1 MRNLAVGR
9 ILTRSLA
16 APILATLALLLPLRW
31 LPPFTTTFML
41 ITRITRPADAGP
53 INYRWVN
60 RHAISRQAALAVLA
74 GEDQKFF
81 EHFGFDFESIRD
93 AIGEGGDE
101 GPSRGASTITQ
112 QVAKNLFLWPGHS
125 WIRKAIEAYL
135 TVCIELLWPKER
147 ILEIYL
153 NIAQFGPAVFGVEA
167 ASRLYF
173 GKPAA
178 ALSRT
183 EASLLAA
190 VLPNPVRFRVQRP
203 SAYVRGHQAWIF
215 YQSEYMDTRRLSDFR

>member
-1 MRNLAVGR
+1 MRKLAVGR

-16 APILATLALLLPLRW
+16 ALILATLALLLPLRW
-31 LPPFTTTFML
+31 LPPLTTTFML
-41 ITRITRPADAGP
+41 ITRISRPADAGP
-53 INYRWVN
+53 MSYRWVN
-60 RHAISRQAALAVLA
+60 RRAISRQAALAVIA

-93 AIGEGGDE
+93 AIGEGDDE
-101 GPSRGASTITQ
+101 GPGRGASTITQ
-112 QVAKNLFLWPGHS
+112 QVAKNLLLWPGHS
-125 WIRKAIEAYL
+125 WVRKAIEAYL
-135 TVCIELLWPKER
+135 TVWIELLWPKER

-153 NIAQFGPAVFGVEA
+153 NVAQFGPSVFGVEA
-167 ASRLYF
+167 ASRQYF

-178 ALSRT
+178 TLTRT

-203 SAYVRGHQAWIF
+203 SAYIRGRQAWIF
-215 YQSEYMDTRRLSDFR
+215 YQSEYLDSRRLADFR